1 MNKKLLVGLIALIL
15 ILVLTLSVTA
25 CNFWTS
31 MNSTSSSSSSS
42 KNDDN
47 NISTPDEPER
57 DPLDY
62 SNTFWLVDYFFN
74 NFSIFDIDYET
85 AMLAAIRAYVEATG
99 DKYAVF
105 YTPEELEAL
114 FTENNGDLYGIG
126 VQVIFDYKEYFM
138 EIVLIMPDSPALSYL
153 QIGDKVTHIYIDG
166 EKIALADVVAEN
178 IAKAKEI
185 YPTYTEE
192 ELNNVA
198 CYDAFQYAVANL
210 KGPEGTYAKFTVDRD
225 GKEIEMEIQRA
236 KVKTVSVTCKTSIKD
251 SSIGIVSIS
260 QFDLTTP
267 VQFKECMDKLIAQG
281 CNKFIFDVRN
291 NPGGD
296 LASLVAVVSTLLE
309 KDDVILT
316 TKDSSGKV
324 ETTKVKT
331 VNYSVSSGYSTCNVT
346 NSDIGKYKGYEFVV
360 LANENSASAAELFT
374 ANLRDHGLA
383 QIVGTKTYG
392 KGSVQSIVDLSA
404 YGSEYYGGLR
414 LTTKLYFPPCG
425 EGYDGGT
432 GIEPNYNVE
441 LEGKAAETHFYKL
454 TEEIDNQLQKA
465 VSLLID

>member
-1 MNKKLLVGLIALIL
+1 MNKKLLVALVALIL
-15 ILVLTLSVTA
+15 ILVLTISVTA
-25 CNFWTS
+25 CNFWAS
-31 MNSTSSSSSSS
+31 MNSTSSSSSSN

-57 DPLDY
+57 DPIDY
-62 SNTFWLVDYFFN
+62 SDTFWLVDYFFN
-74 NFSIFDIDYET
+74 NFSIFDIDYEK
-85 AMLAAIRAYVEATG
+85 AMLAAIRAYVETTG

-114 FTENNGDLYGIG
+114 FSENNGDLYGIG
-126 VQVIFDYKEYFM
+126 VQVIFDYTEHFM
-138 EIVLIMPDSPALSYL
+138 EIVLIMPDSPALSHL
-153 QIGDKVTHIYIDG
+153 QVGDKVTHIYVDG

-210 KGPEGTYAKFTVDRD
+210 KGAEGTYAKFTVNRD
-225 GKEIEMEIQRA
+225 GESLEMEIQRA
-236 KVKTVSVTCKTSIKD
+236 KVKTVSVTCKTSIRD
-251 SSIGIVSIS
+251 NTVGIVYIS

-281 CNKFIFDVRN
+281 CNKFVFDVRN

-309 KDDVILT
+309 KDDIILT
-316 TKDSSGKV
+316 TKDSSGTV
-324 ETTKVKT
+324 ETTKVRT
-331 VNYSVSSGYSTCNVT
+331 VNYSASSGYSTCNVT
-346 NSDIGKYKGYEFVV
+346 SSDIGKYKDYEFVV

-425 EGYDGGT
+425 EGYDGGI
-432 GIEPNYNVE
+432 GIEPHYTVE
-441 LEGKAAETHFYKL
+441 LEGIAAETHFYKL
-454 TEEIDNQLQKA
+454 TEDIDNQLQKA

>member
-267 VQFKECMDKLIAQG
+267 VQFKECMDKLVAQG
-281 CNKFIFDVRN
+281 CNKFVFDVRN

-425 EGYDGGT
+425 EGYDGGI

>member
-25 CNFWTS
+25 CNFWSS

-47 NISTPDEPER
+47 NISTPDEPKR

-267 VQFKECMDKLIAQG
+267 VQFKECMDKLVAQG
-281 CNKFIFDVRN
+281 CNKFVFDVRN

-425 EGYDGGT
+425 EGYDGGI

>member
-210 KGPEGTYAKFTVDRD
+210 KGPEGTYAKFTVNRD

-267 VQFKECMDKLIAQG
+267 VQFKECMDKLVAQG
-281 CNKFIFDVRN
+281 CNKFVFDVRN

-425 EGYDGGT
+425 EGYDGGI